1 MRALVEK
8 ALQDANYQPNH
19 IARSLRLRESRTI
32 GLIVPNLA
40 APFFSGLMRGTEDYL
55 SSAGYQLIVADS
67 REDWKRQ
74 EGYLASFAGRSTD
87 GIILSTCVAS
97 DQQIATIYYPA
108 DRQGVSLS
116 TSA

>member
-1 MRALVEK
+1 
-8 ALQDANYQPNH
+8 
-19 IARSLRLRESRTI
+19 
-32 GLIVPNLA
+32 LIVPNLA

-74 EGYLASFAGRSTD
+74 EGDLASFAGRSTD